1 MEKSK
6 IRVLV
11 LTSIIP
17 TDKISKKK
25 DENDIL
31 FVTEDKV
38 NQLNSN
44 IIFNYLFV
52 IPRTN
57 FLFSF
62 LSKKWNSYYSLQKNE
77 YFFSYG
83 RKIFIL
89 PQIIL
94 PKRSFFRKLY
104 FNFGLFLNKKR
115 LDKIIKELKPT
126 IIHAHNVDNNAFIAK
141 RISNKYKIPYIV
153 TTREAK
159 KIDQTIVNNLKSAK
173 CLISLSKN
181 EGYHNLLNLGIP
193 CKIIPHGI
201 EDFFYIKKSDMLNKL
216 ENLQFSKL
224 KLLTVCRLLPY
235 KNVDF
240 VINKLSEIKKDI
252 DFEYQIYGDGP
263 QFEELKL
270 LIEKLGLTNKV
281 ILKRRVSSEEV
292 AQVMR
297 ASDLFIL
304 MSYPETFGRVFIESM
319 ASGTPFIGQEKTGI
333 HGLIED
339 KKDSFFSTPDDF
351 IIHIQNLNADR
362 GYLKQVSIQARKT
375 AENFKWESIAKDL
388 VDIYTLYSK

>member
-38 NQLNSN
+38 NQLNNN
-44 IIFNYLFV
+44 IIFNYLFI

-57 FLFSF
+57 FIFSF

-94 PKRSFFRKLY
+94 PKRSSFRKLY
-104 FNFGLFLNKKR
+104 FNFGLFLSKKR

-141 RISNKYKIPYIV
+141 WISKKYKIPYIV

-159 KIDQTIVNNLKSAK
+159 NIDQIIVNNLKSAK

-181 EGYHNLLNLGIP
+181 EEYDNLLHLGIP

-201 EDFFYIKKSDMLNKL
+201 DDTFYIEEVALQNKL
-216 ENLQFSKL
+216 ENLELKKL

-235 KNVDF
+235 KHVELI
-240 VINKLSEIKKDI
+240 INKLNEIKDKI
-252 DFEYQIYGDGP
+252 DFEYRIYGDGP
-263 QFEELKL
+263 QFIQLKL
-270 LIEKLGLTNKV
+270 LIEELGLIDKIV
-281 ILKRRVSSEEV
+281 LQGRVSNEEI
-292 AQVMR
+292 AQAMR

-304 MSYPETFGRVFIESM
+304 MSYPETFGRVFVESM

-333 HGLIED
+333 YGLIED

-351 IIHIQNLNADR
+351 IKHIQKLNADR
-362 GYLKQVSIQARKT
+362 EYLKKVSIQARKT
-375 AENFKWESIAKDL
+375 AEIFKWENVARDL
-388 VDIYTLYSK
+388 IDIYTLYNK